1 MLRCRVS
8 AKKKTLTDFQAAVML
23 TPFGGSVVLAS
34 MGEGA
39 RLLHGE
45 EARAV
50 AAEMSRLRLGANEW
64 RWVGY
69 VEGGRDV

>member
-8 AKKKTLTDFQAAVML
+8 AKKKSPTDFQAAKVES
-23 TPFGGSVVLAS
+23 PFGATLILAS

-64 RWVGY
+64 RWVGFM
-69 VEGGRDV
+69 EGGRDV